1 MMPLVAFTILQVQ
14 MDVLSIVSNV
24 QQVSPEVLVVSQ
36 EQTQSSNRFALMLL
50 GLQYIRMLV

>member
-1 MMPLVAFTILQVQ
+1 MPLVAFTILQVQ

-24 QQVSPEVLVVSQ
+24 QQVSAEELVVSQ

-50 GLQYIRMLV
+50 GLQYARRCR

>member
-1 MMPLVAFTILQVQ
+1 MMPLVAFTTLQVQ

-50 GLQYIRMLV
+50 GLQYIHMLV

>member
-1 MMPLVAFTILQVQ
+1 MPLVAFTILQVQ

-24 QQVSPEVLVVSQ
+24 QQVSAEELVVSQ

>member
-1 MMPLVAFTILQVQ
+1 

-50 GLQYIRMLV
+50 GLQYIHMLV